1 MILVKKLTMLTLTIY
16 LNVNLKNDV
25 NLIEEILP
33 DLTGY
38 DVILMEELVAK
49 YKAVIFFMYYLTFA
63 FEL

>member
-1 MILVKKLTMLTLTIY
+1 MLTLTIY

>member
-16 LNVNLKNDV
+16 LNVNLKNDA

>member
-1 MILVKKLTMLTLTIY
+1 MLTLTIY
-16 LNVNLKNDV
+16 LNVNLKNDA

>member
-1 MILVKKLTMLTLTIY
+1 MLTLTIY

-38 DVILMEELVAK
+38 DVILMEELVAQ